1 MTAGQKTRLARCLP
15 LYLLELSSIYSYD
28 EHPDWETLLI
38 DYSFP
43 GSSAGLVR
51 VDKVLGTHLYQ
62 AAFKKSPV
70 VFGALP
76 SLHAATATCFSLF
89 VSRYGGRWGHGIM
102 ILYSSIMFWSTQYLH
117 HHWAADLLLGSL
129 LSVAA
134 FSIALIPLRKLD
146 AHHQN
151 HATTRGV
158 DRLFCR
164 PSPHQW
170 RYETLPMHDSV
181 QVRQDN
187 AAPGQQQQ
195 RSYDIEAVAEKSSP
209 SSKTSSQ
216 DAYRHVQYFLPES
229 DDDHS
234 EDGKSSM
241 LGHSYG
247 GSDSSS
253 LPPYSGPS
261 SSSSSASSLVRSG
274 SPNRSGKRSD

>member
-1 MTAGQKTRLARCLP
+1 MTAGQRTRLARCLP

-51 VDKVLGTHLYQ
+51 VDKVLGTHLHQ

-151 HATTRGV
+151 QATTRGV
-158 DRLFCR
+158 DRLFCQ

-170 RYETLPMHDSV
+170 RYESLPMHDSV
-181 QVRQDN
+181 QARQDN
-187 AAPGQQQQ
+187 AAPGQQQ
-195 RSYDIEAVAEKSSP
+195 RSHDVEAVAEKSSP

-261 SSSSSASSLVRSG
+261 SSSSSAASLVRSG